1 MESAVSDGLFDDP
14 TDVLQPFL
22 QELWKTPGWPVDE
35 TKDRALLRDL
45 REQFPSL
52 DLIEEIRQW
61 RVWMLDHES
70 KKKVRHRARF
80 RVWCAKAVEF
90 AASRGVGGPRRTS
103 GGSRPV
109 PAAQWGASSD
119 RLERW

>member
-1 MESAVSDGLFDDP
+1 MVPDALFEVPDD
-14 TDVLQPFL
+14 DAQPVL
-22 QELWKTPGWPVDE
+22 QELWKFPGWPVDE
-35 TKDRALLRDL
+35 AKDRALLADL
-45 REQFPSL
+45 REQFPAL

-80 RVWCAKAVEF
+80 RVWCAKAAEF
-90 AASRGVGGPRRTS
+90 EERRGVGGPRRTS

-109 PAAQWGASSD
+109 PTAQWGATSD